1 MGPGSYQ
8 RESEELPEVHL
19 RLNRGFPTTIK
30 RPTVTHSGNNKSE
43 TQGVAGGFF
52 CFVFNSEHGLSAFH
66 RAHEEDYEDI
76 NSALIFGDK
85 VA

>member
-19 RLNRGFPTTIK
+19 RLNRGFPMTIK
-30 RPTVTHSGNNKSE
+30 RPTVTHSGNNESNSRVM
-43 TQGVAGGFF
+43 QGFF
-52 CFVFNSEHGLSAFH
+52 FFFVFNSEHGLSAFH
-66 RAHEEDYEDI
+66 QAHEEDYEDI
-76 NSALIFGDK
+76 NSALISGDK